1 MFTHKFGTTFV
12 FCFVVVQNYLNL
24 SVNLNLC
31 FMLTFSQPSFI
42 KSSVL
47 FLIVLLTLLLT
58 GCSGYQTVSY
68 YGDGI
73 YDDEVVQQ
81 QRQVTTP
88 VNNGVQQN
96 SGTYYKSYFA
106 DKAAQGIQDDYMF
119 TDIEQYQ
126 DASPQSS
133 GGNYQAHGSW
143 GDQADRININVI
155 YNRPFGWN
163 WYYAPFNYGRS
174 SFWGYNYHPW
184 YFTFNHD
191 PFFNPYGWG
200 FRNPYYRSYWNNW
213 RYRNPYYRPGLDRVY
228 YTPVRYSRLNGSRE
242 FSRTKLTNRTTSG
255 ANNRAA
261 VSNNNSQQRTNTRGT
276 TTVRRVSGNNNRQ
289 YYSDSDNNSDTSQN
303 RNTSRRYSH
312 ERSTSNNSSYRSS
325 SSSST
330 SSYRRSTP
338 SSSTRSTSSS
348 SSRSSSG
355 SSRRR

>member
-1 MFTHKFGTTFV
+1 
-12 FCFVVVQNYLNL
+12 
-24 SVNLNLC
+24 
-31 FMLTFSQPSFI
+31 MLTFSQPSFI

-47 FLIVLLTLLLT
+47 FLIVLLTLLLM

-73 YDDEVVQQ
+73 YDNKVVQQ
-81 QRQVTTP
+81 QRQVATP
-88 VNNGVQQN
+88 VINGGQQS

-119 TDIEQYQ
+119 TDTEQYQ

-143 GDQADRININVI
+143 GDKADRININVI

-184 YFTFNHD
+184 YFTFNQD

-200 FRNPYYRSYWNNW
+200 FRNPYNRPYWNNW
-213 RYRNPYYRPGLDRVY
+213 EYSNPYYGPGLDRAY

-242 FSRTKLTNRTTSG
+242 FSRTKLTNRTTNS
-255 ANNRAA
+255 ANRAG
-261 VSNNNSQQRTNTRGT
+261 VSNNSQRRTNTPGT
-276 TTVRRVSGNNNRQ
+276 TRVRRVSGNNSTN
-289 YYSDSDNNSDTSQN
+289 YYSDSESSTEASQN
-303 RNTSRRYSH
+303 RNNSRRYSH

-330 SSYRRSTP
+330 SSYNRTTP

>member
-1 MFTHKFGTTFV
+1 
-12 FCFVVVQNYLNL
+12 
-24 SVNLNLC
+24 
-31 FMLTFSQPSFI
+31 MLTFSQPSPI
-42 KSSVL
+42 KSSVI
-47 FLIVLLTLLLT
+47 FLVVLLTLLLT

-73 YDDEVVQQ
+73 YDNKVVQQ
-81 QRQVTTP
+81 QRQVATP
-88 VNNGVQQN
+88 VINGGQQS

-119 TDIEQYQ
+119 TDTEQYQ

-143 GDQADRININVI
+143 GDKADRININVI

-200 FRNPYYRSYWNNW
+200 FRNPYYRPYWNNW
-213 RYRNPYYRPGLDRVY
+213 RYSNPYYRLGLDRAY
-228 YTPVRYSRLNGSRE
+228 YTTVRYSRLNGSRE
-242 FSRTKLTNRTTSG
+242 FSRTKLTNRTNSS
-255 ANNRAA
+255 ANNRAG
-261 VSNNNSQQRTNTRGT
+261 VSNNSQRRTNTRGT
-276 TTVRRVSGNNNRQ
+276 TTVRRVSGNNTINN
-289 YYSDSDNNSDTSQN
+289 YNDSESSTESSQN
-303 RNTSRRYSH
+303 RNNSRRYSH

-330 SSYRRSTP
+330 SSYNRTTP

>member
-1 MFTHKFGTTFV
+1 
-12 FCFVVVQNYLNL
+12 
-24 SVNLNLC
+24 
-31 FMLTFSQPSFI
+31 MLTFSQPRFI
-42 KSSVL
+42 KSSVML
-47 FLIVLLTLLLT
+47 LIVLFTLLLT

-81 QRQVTTP
+81 QRQVAGHI
-88 VNNGVQQN
+88 NDGVQQN
-96 SGTYYKSYFA
+96 NGTYYKSYFA
-106 DKAAQGIQDDYMF
+106 DKAAQGIQDNYVF

-133 GGNYQAHGSW
+133 GGYYQAHGSW

-191 PFFNPYGWG
+191 LFFNPYGWG

-213 RYRNPYYRPGLDRVY
+213 RYGNLYNNPI
-228 YTPVRYSRLNGSRE
+228 RYNRLNGSRE
-242 FSRTKLTNRTTSG
+242 FSRTNFTNRTNSS
-255 ANNRAA
+255 ANNPAG

-276 TTVRRVSGNNNRQ
+276 TTVRRVSGNNTRH
-289 YYSDSDNNSDTSQN
+289 YYRDSESSSEASHN
-303 RNTSRRYSH
+303 RNDSRRYSH
-312 ERSTSNNSSYRSS
+312 ERSMSNSASYRSS
-325 SSSST
+325 STSSS
-330 SSYRRSTP
+330 SSYIRSTP
-338 SSSTRSTSSS
+338 SSSTRS
-348 SSRSSSG
+348 SSG